1 MTINQLITD
10 FKAVALYKQC
20 NCSNKPII
28 GAQALKIQTTDGLLN
43 LDTIPEYPR
52 IYVQLNELTNK
63 FFLYAAGRKLG
74 DISTLDKNGILQLI
88 LAQKMV

>member
-1 MTINQLITD
+1 MIINQLITD

-20 NCSNKPII
+20 NCPDKPII
-28 GAQALKIQTTDGLLN
+28 GATSLKIQTSSGLLD
-43 LDTIPEYPR
+43 LDAVPEYPR

-63 FFLYAAGRKLG
+63 FFLYAAGKKLS
-74 DISTLDKNGILQLI
+74 DISTLDKDGILQLI